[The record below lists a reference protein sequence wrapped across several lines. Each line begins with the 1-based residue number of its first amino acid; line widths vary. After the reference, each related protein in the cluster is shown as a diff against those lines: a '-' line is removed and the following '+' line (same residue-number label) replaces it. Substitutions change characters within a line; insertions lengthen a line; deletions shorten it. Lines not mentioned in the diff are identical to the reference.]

1 MSIDITKN
9 LQNKELQLFYKW
21 KQTGDNNIKLELI
34 NSLSPIIYQQ
44 VHKFKGSGLPETA
57 LRLETKRIISD
68 ALETYDPTKSQ
79 LNTHVINYGKK
90 LSRFVQNYQNVGKI
104 PEPRLRMVGLYNTV
118 YDNINADKGR
128 EPTVPELADAMS
140 VPSIEIERLQTE
152 LRSDLG
158 MPDVGAGVEEDSFLD
173 LTQFTDLKFHE
184 RQIIEFVYYDSD
196 PIDKKV
202 IEYIF
207 GLGGVIPLKS
217 DKEIAFKL
225 NLTPSALKRRKT
237 KLGKRLTEAGI
248 KDLH

>member
-1 MSIDITKN
+1 
-9 LQNKELQLFYKW
+9 
-21 KQTGDNNIKLELI
+21 
-34 NSLSPIIYQQ
+34 
-44 VHKFKGSGLPETA
+44 
-57 LRLETKRIISD
+57 
-68 ALETYDPTKSQ
+68 
-79 LNTHVINYGKK
+79 
-90 LSRFVQNYQNVGKI
+90 
-104 PEPRLRMVGLYNTV
+104 MVGLYNTV

-128 EPTVPELADAMS
+128 EPTVTELADAMS
-140 VPSIEIERLQTE
+140 VPSIEIERLQPE